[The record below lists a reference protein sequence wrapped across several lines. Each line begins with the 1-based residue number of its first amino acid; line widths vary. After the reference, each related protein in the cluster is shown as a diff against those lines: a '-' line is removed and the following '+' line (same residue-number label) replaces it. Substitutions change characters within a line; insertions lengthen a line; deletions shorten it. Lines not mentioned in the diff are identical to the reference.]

1 MYKNKKVLA
10 VIPARGGSKGLP
22 GKNIRHLL
30 DKPLIA
36 WSINQVQ
43 ESKYVDEIFVS
54 TDSREIA
61 DVAEQYG
68 VKVTDL
74 RPEELSSDT
83 ASSMD
88 VILYTIELL
97 EKQDEVFDIV
107 IMVEPTS
114 PLREPEDIDKSIE
127 LLVNTDKAESV
138 VGICEVE
145 GAHPDFLI
153 ELNNNFLVPYVNKDF
168 TVKRRQDI
176 TPMFFFEGTVYT
188 SFVNSIKSHKNFY
201 HEKTIGYVVPKW
213 KSFEVDDKLDFVVIE
228 AILKAKH
235 NNIKL

>member
-1 MYKNKKVLA
+1 MYKNKRVLA

-22 GKNIRHLL
+22 GKNIRQLI

-36 WSINQVQ
+36 WSINHAQDC
-43 ESKYVDEIFVS
+43 KFVDEIFVS

-61 DVAEQYG
+61 KVAEQYN
-68 VKVTDL
+68 VKVPDL
-74 RPEELSSDT
+74 RPKELSSDT

-88 VILYTIELL
+88 VILHTIDTL
-97 EKQDEVFDIV
+97 EKQNKSFDIV

-114 PLREPEDIDKSIE
+114 PLREPKDIDSSIE
-127 LLVNTDKAESV
+127 MLVNTQDAESV

-145 GAHPDFLI
+145 GAHPDFLV

-176 TPMFFFEGTVYT
+176 MPMFFFEGTVYT
-188 SFVNSIKSHKNFY
+188 SYVKSIKTRKNFY
-201 HEKTIGYVVPKW
+201 HEKTLGYVVPKW
-213 KSFEVDDKLDFVVIE
+213 KSYEVDDISDFVIIE
-228 AILKAKH
+228 AILKARK
-235 NNIKL
+235 NNLIK

>member
-1 MYKNKKVLA
+1 MYKNKNVLA

-22 GKNIRHLL
+22 GKNIRPLL
-30 DKPLIA
+30 NKPLIA
-36 WSINQVQ
+36 WSINQAQ
-43 ESKYVDEIFVS
+43 ASNYVDEIFVS

-61 DVAEQYG
+61 DVAEKYG
-68 VKVTDL
+68 VKVPDL
-74 RPEELSSDT
+74 RPDELSNDT

-88 VILYTIELL
+88 VILTTIDTL
-97 EKQDEVFDIV
+97 EKQGKAFDIV

-114 PLREPEDIDKSIE
+114 PLRESTDIDKSIE
-127 LLVNTDKAESV
+127 MIVDTPDAEST

-145 GAHPDFLI
+145 GCHPDFLV

-188 SFVNSIKSHKNFY
+188 SFVDSIKNRKNFY

-213 KSFEVDDKLDFVVIE
+213 KCFEVDDISDFVIIE
-228 AILKAKH
+228 AILKARQ
-235 NNIKL
+235 NNIIQ